1 MLVHKGFYSPNLL
14 DVTRTTDEDGNRSE
28 VFTDKEGHKVLERR
42 FLSSIATVSVSSDTY
57 YVYDEYGNLCLCSLR
72 KRRHAIS
79 PIPLPHWNCMPTSIV
94 TTIVTAVRGRN
105 FPAQAGIVIFT
116 MLPTDWCSVAIAN
129 RQTW

>member
-1 MLVHKGFYSPNLL
+1 MRMVIGARYLLIRKGIRYWNVVSFPPLL
-14 DVTRTTDEDGNRSE
+14 LFPCLLILIMYMMSMVTF
-28 VFTDKEGHKVLERR
+28 V
-42 FLSSIATVSVSSDTY
+42 
-57 YVYDEYGNLCLCSLR
+57 LCSLR

-129 RQTW
+129 RQNVVSGFVTYQIFMVIW

>member
-57 YVYDEYGNLCLCSLR
+57 YVYDEYGNLCFVL
-72 KRRHAIS
+72 S
-79 PIPLPHWNCMPTSIV
+79 PEASARYITNPITALELYAYQYRYDYRNRCTGKKLPG
-94 TTIVTAVRGRN
+94 AR
-105 FPAQAGIVIFT
+105 
-116 MLPTDWCSVAIAN
+116 LE
-129 RQTW
+129 